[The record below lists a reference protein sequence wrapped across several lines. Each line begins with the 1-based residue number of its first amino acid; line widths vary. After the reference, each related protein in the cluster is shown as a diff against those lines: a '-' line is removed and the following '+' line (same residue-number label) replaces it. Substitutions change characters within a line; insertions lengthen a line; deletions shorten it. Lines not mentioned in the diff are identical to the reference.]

1 MSLIKNIK
9 HIQLNKI
16 SYSPNLFKA
25 IITYEPYTNEFDES
39 DEIEL
44 NKQKQIINEL
54 LKDNWFYKTN
64 INWSKET
71 INME

>member
-54 LKDNWFYKTN
+54 IKDNWFYKTN